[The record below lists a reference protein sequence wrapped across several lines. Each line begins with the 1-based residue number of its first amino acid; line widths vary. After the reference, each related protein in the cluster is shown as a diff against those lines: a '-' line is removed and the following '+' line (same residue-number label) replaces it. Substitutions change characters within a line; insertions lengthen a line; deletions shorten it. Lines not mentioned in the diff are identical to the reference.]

1 MENLYGKVFAKS
13 LNGSKVLI
21 LNTNR
26 ECLRLRQR
34 SKDINGKKNTPMRFV
49 SYKEMLKQSKKNKVS
64 VINNVKFYNKS
75 KL

>member
-64 VINNVKFYNKS
+64 VIDNVKFYNKS

>member
-26 ECLRLRQR
+26 ECLQLRQR
-34 SKDINGKKNTPMRFV
+34 SKDLNGKKNTPMRFV

-64 VINNVKFYNKS
+64 VIDNVKFYNKS

>member
-34 SKDINGKKNTPMRFV
+34 NKDINGMKNTPMRFV
-49 SYKEMLKQSKKNKVS
+49 SYKEMLKQSKKNKVL
-64 VINNVKFYNKS
+64 VIDNVKFYNKS

>member
-34 SKDINGKKNTPMRFV
+34 SKDINGKKNTPMKFV

-64 VINNVKFYNKS
+64 VIDNVKFYSKS

>member
-34 SKDINGKKNTPMRFV
+34 SKDLNGKKNTPMRFV

-64 VINNVKFYNKS
+64 VIDNVNFYNKS

>member
-34 SKDINGKKNTPMRFV
+34 SKDLNGKKNTPMRFV

-64 VINNVKFYNKS
+64 VIDNVKFYNKS